1 MPCMVEACQIMFGD
15 KFARKIKT
23 IPLSNDTV
31 ARRIN
36 MMSEDVEQQ
45 LIRKIK
51 KSKIYAL
58 QLDESTDIVGKSLL
72 LIYIRYVDW
81 DEKEIKE
88 EFLKCLERK
97 GHTTGHEIFTTI
109 SGYF

>member
-1 MPCMVEACQIMFGD
+1 MPCMVEACQIMFGY

-58 QLDESTDIVGKSLL
+58 QFDESTDIVGKSLG
-72 LIYIRYVDW
+72 LISR
-81 DEKEIKE
+81 
-88 EFLKCLERK
+88 RTPK
-97 GHTTGHEIFTTI
+97 GGSRNRRVPRNIV
-109 SGYF
+109 